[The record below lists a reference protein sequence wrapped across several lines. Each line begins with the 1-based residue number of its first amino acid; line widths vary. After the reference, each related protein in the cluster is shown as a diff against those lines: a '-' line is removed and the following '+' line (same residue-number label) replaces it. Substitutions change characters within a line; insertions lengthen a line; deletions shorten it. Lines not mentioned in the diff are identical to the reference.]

1 MTRTKRWQDDS
12 VNREV
17 YAFAERKYSASM
29 DNKTTTIEQAFFDGG
44 FFSFSNIFTAFVTV
58 EYKM

>member
-29 DNKTTTIEQAFFDGG
+29 DNKTTTIEQAFLDGG
-44 FFSFSNIFTAFVTV
+44 FIFLDIFTAFETV
-58 EYKM
+58 E